1 MVNQD
6 NMEISF
12 YRHLENKSKR
22 KKWKC
27 IPQIAKRAG
36 VGMRGLNFK
45 CRKEAETEN

>member
-6 NMEISF
+6 NMEISL

-27 IPQIAKRAG
+27 VSQTAKKWWGQEWAQG
-36 VGMRGLNFK
+36 V
-45 CRKEAETEN
+45 